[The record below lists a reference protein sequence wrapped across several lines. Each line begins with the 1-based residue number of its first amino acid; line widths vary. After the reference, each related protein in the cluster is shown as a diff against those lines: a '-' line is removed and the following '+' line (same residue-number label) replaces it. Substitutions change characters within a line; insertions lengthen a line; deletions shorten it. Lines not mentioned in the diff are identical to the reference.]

1 MEADEILTQA
11 KSSPEAPHGWIILPI
26 SRRNLGMAILGWAL
40 GIVLGLGL
48 FAAVASV
55 VIPTNFLRGIA
66 AAIITSILLVML
78 LFIGLGSLW
87 TLITDI
93 RRWRQADK
101 HIIVITPEDF
111 VKQEGNK
118 IIHVPLVNVRHVT
131 ARGKAPVDRTVPEG
145 DQLREIP
152 RSGENTAGFLLG
164 RGLIPSGARL
174 RRRRMRTPTS
184 LAFID
189 TRTDSEVTVVSD
201 EVYGD
206 PFMIAALLK
215 QYAAAVQAI
224 A

>member
-1 MEADEILTQA
+1 MESDEILAQA
-11 KSSPEAPHGWIILPI
+11 RSSPGGPHGWVIIPI
-26 SRRNLGMAILGWAL
+26 SRRNLGMAILGWAF
-40 GIVLGLGL
+40 GMVLGLGL

-55 VIPTNFLRGIA
+55 VIPINFVRGIA
-66 AAIITSILLVML
+66 AAIVTGILLAML

-87 TLITDI
+87 TLIIDI
-93 RRWRQADK
+93 QRLRHSDK

-131 ARGKAPVDRTVPEG
+131 ARGKAPVDRTASEEN
-145 DQLREIP
+145 QLGEIP
-152 RSGENTAGFLLG
+152 RASENIAGFFLG
-164 RGLIPSGARL
+164 RGLIPSGARI

-189 TRTDSEVTVVSD
+189 TRTDSEVTVVTD

-224 A
+224 V

>member
-11 KSSPEAPHGWIILPI
+11 RSSPEGPHGWIILPI
-26 SRRNLGMAILGWAL
+26 SHRNLGMAILGWAF
-40 GIVLGLGL
+40 GMVLGLGL

-66 AAIITSILLVML
+66 AAIVTSILLAML

-93 RRWRQADK
+93 QRLRHSDK
-101 HIIVITPEDF
+101 HIIITPEDF

-118 IIHVPLVNVRHVT
+118 ITHVPLVNVRHVT
-131 ARGKAPVDRTVPEG
+131 ARGKAPVDRTTPEET
-145 DQLREIP
+145 QLKEIP
-152 RSGENTAGFLLG
+152 RASENVAGLLLG
-164 RGLIPSGARL
+164 RGLVPSGAHI

-189 TRTDSEVTVVSD
+189 TRTDSEVTVVTD

-215 QYAAAVQAI
+215 QYAASVQAI
-224 A
+224 V